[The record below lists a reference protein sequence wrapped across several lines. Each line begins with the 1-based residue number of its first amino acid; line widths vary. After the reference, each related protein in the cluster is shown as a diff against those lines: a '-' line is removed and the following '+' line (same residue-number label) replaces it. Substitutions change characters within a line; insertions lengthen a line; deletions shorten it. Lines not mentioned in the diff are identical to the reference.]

1 MNAILV
7 RQLKYFYLV
16 ALLLFLMTEH
26 AFATFFSGGV
36 QQNSF
41 SRWFVSYIDSDS
53 DRFRD
58 YRDNCPRLY
67 NPKQLDT
74 DNDGKGNVCDTDDDN
89 DGFLD
94 YKDAFPLDPK
104 RSKSLAYCGFNG
116 VMTCTNVNGRM
127 ICADRDFTDPRC
139 LKSTKKPSASKNTLL
154 GTDSD
159 RDGIRDD
166 VQKKIKAKF
175 GKNTTVTNYTM
186 GMAKSFQ
193 KILLGAPSNGGT
205 LSHKSVNQEVAKIK
219 HLDTCIQN
227 KTNANGAG
235 LQFLL
240 PEQLN
245 TVARTRAYL
254 KAAAEAYDKAGPPII
269 KPCASSTRSLT
280 GGLTSK
286 EAFIIGNI
294 GGGILKG
301 RSNTRAKLTPPNLKG
316 YDVIFI
322 NGLRNDKRK
331 ALDGE
336 DRLNEILGTN
346 TVKLEWN
353 ENHMLGQF
361 FDLWVHK
368 VGEIQVDKTGTWRFW
383 LSLYFGLIKP
393 DNTINQTL
401 SEWLDPH
408 RALGFWAEKDSKR
421 MTKRAKTA
429 LKNHKKVIIV
439 AHSEGNFFYR
449 NIHKAL
455 NKWDSTKTQQCSAGI
470 GFAPLLSSKPG
481 NYDYITSKNDR
492 HINAARMVWPNIL
505 KANIDIPPGHGL
517 LDSYLLHD
525 RSLQRFKIDMKEAVN
540 KLDKSCVTKK
550 CANPLGKSGGHGAHQ
565 YTYALKDTSAHTV
578 EISFEAYNIPDRIK
592 ITANGETI
600 AQTNGLVG
608 GYHQWQVDYDPKKHG
623 KEFIAHVDA
632 PDGGTAW
639 KLCIDCEGSSC
650 GGNIKRKKVH
660 YSFIDSKFW
669 DCDNYKIDGQTVNRF
684 GEMSLSVGKHSF
696 SASCTC
702 NRESDSFCE
711 KPFFGFP
718 VIYVS
723 GTACSFNPRK
733 NSSCSMV
740 NGNRLLEVK

>member
-1 MNAILV
+1 LTKGIIKMKAILA
-7 RQLKYFYLV
+7 RQPKYLYLMG
-16 ALLLFLMTEH
+16 LLIFSVTDAIL
-26 AFATFFSGGV
+26 AGDFATYRLQSISDKLNWDNV
-36 QQNSF
+36 DT
-41 SRWFVSYIDSDS
+41 DSDGIF
-53 DRFRD
+53 DRD
-58 YRDNCPRLY
+58 DNCIY
-67 NPKQLDT
+67 ASNPQQLNT
-74 DNDGKGNVCDTDDDN
+74 DNDAMGNVCDTDDDN
-89 DGFLD
+89 DGLLD
-94 YKDAFPLDPK
+94 YKDAFPLDPN
-104 RSKSLAYCGFNG
+104 RSKFITKCDRSFTGYVDGHYFDYYDSSS
-116 VMTCTNVNGRM
+116 R
-127 ICADRDFTDPRC
+127 CAQ
-139 LKSTKKPSASKNTLL
+139 SNKKPSASKNTLL
-154 GTDSD
+154 GIDSD

-166 VQKKIKAKF
+166 VQKKIEEKF
-175 GKNTTVTNYTM
+175 GKNTTVTNYTK
-186 GMAKSFQ
+186 GMAESFQ

-205 LSHKSVNQEVAKIK
+205 LSHKQVNQQVAKIK
-219 HLDTCIQN
+219 HLDACIQN

-254 KAAAEAYDKAGPPII
+254 KAAAEAYDAEGPPVVED
-269 KPCASSTRSLT
+269 CGSSTKSL
-280 GGLTSK
+280 SSMK
-286 EAFIIGNI
+286 AFVIGNI

-301 RSNTRAKLTPPNLKG
+301 RSNTRTKLNPPNLDG
-316 YDVIFI
+316 YEIIFI
-322 NGLRNDKRK
+322 NGVRNDEEK
-331 ALDGE
+331 AGKGKK
-336 DRLNEILGTN
+336 RLNEILGTN

-383 LSLYFGLIKP
+383 LSLYFGLIKA
-393 DNTINQTL
+393 DNSIYQAL
-401 SEWLDPH
+401 ADWLDPNREAGH
-408 RALGFWAEKDSKR
+408 WAEKDLKR

-565 YTYALKDTSAHTV
+565 YTYALKDTSAHRV

-608 GYHQWQVDYDPKKHG
+608 GYHQWQIDYDPKKHG

-632 PDGGTAW
+632 PNGGTAW

-684 GEMSLSVGKHSF
+684 GEMYLSVGKHSF

-702 NRESDSFCE
+702 NRESDAFCE

-718 VIYVS
+718 VISVS

-740 NGNRLLEVK
+740 NGSRLLEVK

>member
-1 MNAILV
+1 M
-7 RQLKYFYLV
+7 
-16 ALLLFLMTEH
+16 
-26 AFATFFSGGV
+26 
-36 QQNSF
+36 
-41 SRWFVSYIDSDS
+41 
-53 DRFRD
+53 
-58 YRDNCPRLY
+58 
-67 NPKQLDT
+67 
-74 DNDGKGNVCDTDDDN
+74 GNVCDTDDDN

-116 VMTCTNVNGRM
+116 VMTCSNVNGRM
-127 ICADRDFTDPRC
+127 ICADRHFNDPRC
-139 LKSTKKPSASKNTLL
+139 LKSTKEPSASKNTLL
-154 GTDSD
+154 GIDSD

-166 VQKKIKAKF
+166 VQKKIEEKF
-175 GKNTTVTNYTM
+175 GKNTTVTNYTK
-186 GMAKSFQ
+186 GMAESFQ

-205 LSHKSVNQEVAKIK
+205 LSHKQVNQQVAKIK
-219 HLDTCIQN
+219 HLDACIQN

-254 KAAAEAYDKAGPPII
+254 KAAAEAYDAEGPPVI
-269 KPCASSTRSLT
+269 KDCGSSTKSL
-280 GGLTSK
+280 SSMK
-286 EAFIIGNI
+286 AFVIGNI

-301 RSNTRAKLTPPNLKG
+301 RSNTRAKLNPPNLKG

-336 DRLNEILGTN
+336 DRLNEILGAN

-383 LSLYFGLIKP
+383 LSLYFGLIKA
-393 DNTINQTL
+393 DNSIYQAL
-401 SEWLDPH
+401 ADWLDPNREAGH
-408 RALGFWAEKDSKR
+408 WAEKDLKR

-455 NKWDSTKTQQCSAGI
+455 NKWNSTKTQQCSAGI

-540 KLDKSCVTKK
+540 KLNKSCVTKK

-565 YTYALKDTSAHTV
+565 YTYALKDTSAHRV

-608 GYHQWQVDYDPKKHG
+608 GYHQWQIDYDPKKHG

-632 PDGGTAW
+632 PNGGTAW

-684 GEMSLSVGKHSF
+684 GEMHLSVGKHSF

-702 NRESDSFCE
+702 NRESDAFCE

-718 VIYVS
+718 VISVS

-740 NGNRLLEVK
+740 NGSRLLEVK